1 MCVCVRARVCVT
13 HTPAHDLHPAVLA
26 TLHGAAMRYA
36 SGYESD
42 LHVQGW
48 AVVCCT

>member
-1 MCVCVRARVCVT
+1 VCACVCVT
-13 HTPAHDLHPAVLA
+13 HTPAHDLHPVVLA

-36 SGYESD
+36 SGYESN